1 MDAPGPDGSD
11 YVMEKKPIQPDI
23 HGTGEPTASQETEE
37 RLKEA
42 FSFWAS
48 GVAVVTVTSTPL
60 LGITV
65 TAFCPVSLRP
75 PMLLVCINRDAPVL
89 PVLLEQRRFTVNVL
103 AADQRALAS
112 AFADRLPVGRI
123 PLREPDCVLLN
134 SLVSF
139 VCSLATTVPAG
150 DHHILTG
157 NIMRME
163 FGEERA
169 PLIRYRRSYLLGDRP
184 NL

>member
-1 MDAPGPDGSD
+1 
-11 YVMEKKPIQPDI
+11 MEKKPIQSSI
-23 HGTGEPTASQETEE
+23 HGTGEESALLETEE

-48 GVAVVTVTSTPL
+48 GVAVVTVQSTPL

-75 PMLLVCINRDAPVL
+75 PMLLVCIDHDAPVL
-89 PVLLEQRRFTVNVL
+89 PVLLEQRRFTVNLL
-103 AADQRALAS
+103 AADQKALAS

-123 PLREPDCVLLN
+123 PLREPDSILVN

-139 VCSLATTVPAG
+139 VCSLAGSMLAG
-150 DHHILTG
+150 DHRIITG
-157 NIMRME
+157 NIVRVE
-163 FGEERA
+163 FGKERTA
-169 PLIRYRRSYLLGDRP
+169 LLRFRRAYPSLVDRP
-184 NL
+184 NV